1 MDSSMYTQWVQSNL
15 PEPPQHVQH
24 HLQHDARPHPSLVD
38 DWNKDRSAQL
48 AQSSSAGVSSPSL
61 TSPTIDMNDFT
72 TLGDLGATASSI
84 LSASP
89 QAFYSQYVNPSF
101 LMQTH
106 GLHTHSPFTTMAY
119 GTPWPNLPVSNYSS
133 LNGATTSTST
143 LPVSVQQQQQQQ
155 QQQQPSQQQP
165 SPPLQNQQPIQQ
177 QQQSHLSTSQQL
189 MIDPILTMN
198 NGVSSLNMS
207 PFPQSPT
214 YSTQQQQSQSQLQ
227 RTFSYNTQAMLY
239 PFYRPSPQAPPQGTL
254 SPQALHSPPNS
265 MMTIPPN
272 SFYTAIQPSPA
283 QSQPANPSQP
293 NMASSSQNVGTAEA
307 PSAKPG
313 PTPEELEAR
322 KEQFL
327 ESIRPLLQSS
337 AFTGAQA
344 VQHLTDRIVD
354 FGIGEVDASTRLDI
368 LARIRDGAGN
378 HYYRAWSE
386 NEVAVDLT
394 YHWMKAAAKDGS
406 GALVETI
413 MPLLHL
419 IDRLPLTLD
428 MLAKTNFGKIIKK
441 LGKDGPSPAI
451 KDMASNLERRW
462 RSMLAAEKDEDNKA
476 KKRKISDSTAP
487 AKSSVP
493 PKKAA
498 LGNSTSTKPVVVK
511 KEVKPAPA
519 PVKDAKADSSFF
531 SAPKAKAKLPSFKK
545 APASVV
551 VKKEETSTPLPGS
564 FDPFKEVLKSMK
576 TARKDS
582 PAAPTP
588 PPTSVTPSG
597 DSQTGLAK
605 NGKKKKSVMWAP
617 DGQLEAIKLIERAVY
632 DDDPVDGTHVAHSLR
647 DLDRGEGAALHA
659 HMFEEVVDWSE
670 PMLVE
675 LPPDPDPHQR
685 RPERGYAS
693 QERSAQEER
702 EQTALSAI
710 YMSASQIPDSPAEP
724 GTVLTEEETD
734 KDVPQIQVGSELE
747 VIFWADPVPPVPPAS
762 VADLVGQLALG
773 AAGGANMLMDHSMP
787 PTDIDSQAALAG
799 LQPDQL
805 QQLLQQLSANTAA
818 GVAQPTAP
826 QYGQQQAP
834 ALGAYGTDAWGQA
847 TSTPSHFGGD
857 YGTAHGGYS
866 DGLNDPGEP
875 SQAGR
880 WSGGTRGTAGM
891 NGLGRAR
898 GRPYNRRKQP
908 CTFYAQGRCR
918 YGDHCDYAHD
928 GP

>member
-1 MDSSMYTQWVQSNL
+1 MYTQWVQSNL
-15 PEPPQHVQH
+15 PEPPQHVQQ

-72 TLGDLGATASSI
+72 ALGDLGATASSI

-106 GLHTHSPFTTMAY
+106 GLQTHSPFTTMAY
-119 GTPWPNLPVSNYSS
+119 VPRPCPMPS
-133 LNGATTSTST
+133 
-143 LPVSVQQQQQQQ
+143 QQ
-155 QQQQPSQQQP
+155 QQQQPTQQQQQ
-165 SPPLQNQQPIQQ
+165 SPPLQSQQHVQQQ

-198 NGVSSLNMS
+198 NGSSSLNMS
-207 PFPQSPT
+207 PFPQSPP
-214 YSTQQQQSQSQLQ
+214 YPTQQQQPQSQLQ

-239 PFYRPSPQAPPQGTL
+239 PYYRPSSQAAPQGTL

-265 MMTIPPN
+265 MMTISPS
-272 SFYTAIQPSPA
+272 SFYAAVQPSPA

-293 NMASSSQNVGTAEA
+293 NMAPNSQNVGTTEA
-307 PSAKPG
+307 PAANPG

-322 KEQFL
+322 KKQFL

-406 GALVETI
+406 GALVESI

-545 APASVV
+545 APVPVA
-551 VKKEETSTPLPGS
+551 VKKEETSAPLPGS

-576 TARKDS
+576 TTRKDS

-588 PPTSVTPSG
+588 PPASVTPSG
-597 DSQTGLAK
+597 DSQTGLSK
-605 NGKKKKSVMWAP
+605 NGKKKKTVMWAP

-632 DDDPVDGTHVAHSLR
+632 DDDPVDVSAFLSFFPIVLYIDDYPRIASSFVVGISLFLFR
-647 DLDRGEGAALHA
+647 E
-659 HMFEEVVDWSE
+659 HMWRIAFATWIEERVRHYMHICLKKWWIGQNLCWLNS
-670 PMLVE
+670 
-675 LPPDPDPHQR
+675 PPDPDPLQR

-693 QERSAQEER
+693 QERSVQEER

-724 GTVLTEEETD
+724 ATVLTEEETD
-734 KDVPQIQVGSELE
+734 KDVPLIQVGSE
-747 VIFWADPVPPVPPAS
+747 PPSPTSS
-762 VADLVGQLALG
+762 VSLRLAL
-773 AAGGANMLMDHSMP
+773 P
-787 PTDIDSQAALAG
+787 
-799 LQPDQL
+799 
-805 QQLLQQLSANTAA
+805 
-818 GVAQPTAP
+818 VAQT
-826 QYGQQQAP
+826 
-834 ALGAYGTDAWGQA
+834 
-847 TSTPSHFGGD
+847 
-857 YGTAHGGYS
+857 
-866 DGLNDPGEP
+866 
-875 SQAGR
+875 
-880 WSGGTRGTAGM
+880 
-891 NGLGRAR
+891 
-898 GRPYNRRKQP
+898 
-908 CTFYAQGRCR
+908 C
-918 YGDHCDYAHD
+918 
-928 GP
+928 